1 MKKIVGI
8 VAVLMACTWSGAAV
22 AADGASI
29 YGSKC
34 AMCHGAE
41 GKGVAMMGPAL
52 AGNDIVKGEEGA
64 IKELIRTGRAG
75 SDIKYPNFPMGM
87 TSFSMSDEELD
98 AVVTYLKGL

>member
-8 VAVLMACTWSGAAV
+8 VAVFVALTWSGAAM

-29 YGSKC
+29 YASKC

-52 AGNDIVKGEEGA
+52 ADNDFVKGEEGA
-64 IKELIRTGRAG
+64 IKELLRAG
-75 SDIKYPNFPMGM
+75 RGGDDKKYPNFPMGM
-87 TSFSMSDEELD
+87 TAFPMSDEDLG

>member
-8 VAVLMACTWSGAAV
+8 VAVFMACAWSGAAV

-52 AGNDIVKGEEGA
+52 TGNDFIKSDAEA
-64 IKELIRTGRAG
+64 IKELLRAG
-75 SDIKYPNFPMGM
+75 RGGDDKKYPEFPMGM
-87 TSFSMSDEELD
+87 TGFSMSDEELD